1 MTLLQDIVPS
11 NLLKVCMCAADGLI
25 PQSGQS
31 LSLARSAGSPIR
43 LCQPA
48 HADRMRLP
56 GNLD

>member
-1 MTLLQDIVPS
+1 
-11 NLLKVCMCAADGLI
+11 MCAADGLI
-25 PQSGQS
+25 LQSGQS

-48 HADRMRLP
+48 RADRMRLL